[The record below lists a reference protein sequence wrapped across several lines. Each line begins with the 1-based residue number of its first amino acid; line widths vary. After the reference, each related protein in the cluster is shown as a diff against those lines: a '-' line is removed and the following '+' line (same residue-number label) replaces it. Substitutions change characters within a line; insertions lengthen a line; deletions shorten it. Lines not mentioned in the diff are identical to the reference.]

1 MGIFFCHTLHY
12 ILRQGL
18 SLNFPAKQTSELRD
32 PSVSASQLCGYTYA
46 KPHPGVYLRARDPNS
61 GTDAC
66 IANTL
71 QSHLPARAASARFT
85 FLLTLASCIDVLGLL
100 LAGTRLSPKSTWRAG
115 KQMRSWQ
122 GCSKSLLR
130 QELLCHLN
138 RNRGGGDG
146 AGGF

>member
-1 MGIFFCHTLHY
+1 MVCVCPCKVHAHEEARVGGYL
-12 ILRQGL
+12 L
-18 SLNFPAKQTSELRD
+18 SRSSLYFEAGSLTELPAKQTSELRD
-32 PSVSASQLCGYTYA
+32 PSISASQLRGYTCA

-61 GTDAC
+61 GTDTC

-71 QSHLPARAASARFT
+71 PTELSPQLALLARGSL

-122 GCSKSLLR
+122 GC
-130 QELLCHLN
+130 
-138 RNRGGGDG
+138 
-146 AGGF
+146 